1 MRVRVRAVGR
11 VALITG
17 GTRGL
22 GLAIAEALGAAGHV
36 PVVLYRNDTAS
47 ADAALERLRAVAP
60 QAAAY
65 AGDVDDDARLDAIV
79 REVGETLGPIGVLV
93 NNAFRSGRP
102 PKKTHEL
109 DVAAWREDVA
119 TNLTGQFVVT
129 RACLPH
135 MIDEGFGRVI
145 FIGSLAQRGEAG
157 RVAYATVK
165 SALTGF
171 AKTLAQE
178 YARFGITANVVS
190 PGFIEAGAFLRLPE
204 EIQKR
209 ALAMVPSRRAG
220 RAEEVASLVVHLA
233 SENGGYVTG
242 QHIGVDGGAR

>member
-1 MRVRVRAVGR
+1 MGR
-11 VALITG
+11 VALVTG

-22 GLAIAEALGAAGHV
+22 GLAIAEALAHAGHT
-36 PVVLYRNDTAS
+36 PVLLYRSDEES
-47 ADAALERLRAVAP
+47 AQAALERLKPVAP
-60 QAAAY
+60 NAAAY
-65 AGDVDDDARLDAIV
+65 AGDVDDDARIEAIV
-79 REVGETLGPIGVLV
+79 AEVAESIGPIGVLV

-102 PKKTHEL
+102 PQKTHTLSVE
-109 DVAAWREDVA
+109 AWREDVA
-119 TNLTGQFVVT
+119 TNLTGQFIVT

-135 MIDEGFGRVI
+135 MVDASFGRIV

-178 YARFGITANVVS
+178 YARYGITANVVS
-190 PGFIEAGAFLRLPE
+190 PGFIEAGAFLRLSE
-204 EIQKR
+204 EIRNR

-220 RAEEVASLVVHLA
+220 RAEEVAALVVHLA
-233 SENGGYVTG
+233 SDLGAYVTG